1 MEISALIAVL
11 ILLAGAIVT
20 LVIGIFLPRRRQ
32 SLSAWLALA
41 FLAATAGAILFQIP
55 DPPGLVFEDSFAVDG
70 PMLWTSLLLVVT
82 AGLVVVL
89 SLPVFRNDAR
99 ETEYYVLLLF
109 AVLGS
114 VMLAGA
120 GDVME
125 IVLGVLLTSVASYAL
140 VAYRRSN
147 PSAMEA
153 LLKYYLF
160 GALTNVGLIYGC
172 VLLYG
177 LSGHTLLGGLS
188 SAIGPGSYPLL
199 AVAIVLVLVGLGF
212 KAGFVPGHFW
222 IPDVYQGTTVP
233 VAAFLSVAPKI
244 AGMLALARIASV
256 FADSAMSWAPLVALV
271 AAVTMTWGNLAAF
284 RQDDIRRLLGYSTV
298 SQAGYLLMAVVAVEH
313 SRLAMPGLVYYFAA
327 YLFAN
332 VGAFAVLGASG
343 GFTLE
348 ANAGLGRA
356 RPVLALAM
364 VVSLLSLVG
373 IPPLAGFVG
382 KYALFSAAIDAGYTW
397 LTVVAVINSVLSLY
411 YYLRVIA
418 PMFFGRGSDAVA
430 LDPYAAFAAVVCA
443 VVSIGFG
450 IGAFVLLDAPL
461 RLQLLH

>member
-1 MEISALIAVL
+1 MQISALIAVL

-20 LVIGIFLPRRRQ
+20 LVVGIFLPRHRQ
-32 SLSAWLALA
+32 YFSAWLALA
-41 FLAATAGAILFQIP
+41 FLAATAGAILFQIH

-70 PMLWTSLLLVVT
+70 PMLWTSLVLVVT
-82 AGLVVVL
+82 AGLVAVL

-99 ETEYYVLLLF
+99 ETEYYALLLF
-109 AVLGS
+109 AVLGT

-140 VAYRRSN
+140 VAYRRSDAG
-147 PSAMEA
+147 AMEA

-160 GALTNVGLIYGC
+160 GALTNVALIYGC

-177 LSGHTLLGGLS
+177 LSGHTLLGELS
-188 SAIGPGSYPLL
+188 GAIGPGTYPLL
-199 AVAIVLVLVGLGF
+199 VVAIVLVLVGLGF

-256 FADSAMSWAPLVALV
+256 FAQTSVSWAPLVALV

-284 RQDDIRRLLGYSTV
+284 RQNDIRRLLGYSTV
-298 SQAGYLLMAVVAVEH
+298 AQAGYLLMAVVALDH
-313 SRLAMPGLVYYFAA
+313 SWLAMPGLVYYFAA

-332 VGAFAVLGASG
+332 IGAFAVLGASG
-343 GFTLE
+343 GYTLE
-348 ANAGLGRA
+348 ANAGLGRV
-356 RPVLALAM
+356 RPALALAM
-364 VVSLLSLVG
+364 LLSLLSLVG

-382 KYALFSAAIDAGYTW
+382 KYALFSAAIEAGYTW
-397 LTVVAVINSVLSLY
+397 LTVIAIINSVLSLY
-411 YYLRVIA
+411 YYLRVIT
-418 PMFFGRGSDAVA
+418 PMFLGRSGDASTVEPVAAGTALVCTALTVA
-430 LDPYAAFAAVVCA
+430 L
-443 VVSIGFG
+443 G

-461 RLQLLH
+461 PLKLLH